1 MNSTTDFVIESE
13 YINADHGFSW
23 QAAYSF
29 NNLPDKDRCVWLAW
43 MKDASKLPPIRG
55 DAICPYRENC
65 PSRPVSMG
73 CEGTKP
79 VREFESLRTNPYVL
93 ENIELQPGVNV
104 LDGLEKDIF
113 DIEAQFQIGADC
125 EFGIKVRKGDGQ
137 ETVIGYMPKINSVF
151 VDTTSSSDPSYG
163 PLETS
168 C

>member
-1 MNSTTDFVIESE
+1 M
-13 YINADHGFSW
+13 
-23 QAAYSF
+23 
-29 NNLPDKDRCVWLAW
+29 
-43 MKDASKLPPIRG
+43 
-55 DAICPYRENC
+55 
-65 PSRPVSMG
+65 
-73 CEGTKP
+73 
-79 VREFESLRTNPYVL
+79 
-93 ENIELQPGVNV
+93 NV

-168 C
+168 LADHYIRQVGKNCIMAKMYQAFYDPEDCMFKVRILVDRSTVETFVGDGEVVFTIIFILQRTAEEWRSIPRVTVSGYLHAGYMI